1 MHKNHN
7 NSESQENTSLITKLY
22 LLAAF
27 IAAIIAVVP
36 PLAYFWMSYQSESNA
51 TLIEAKLH
59 AAFVTQVIRANPD
72 MWQLDA
78 QDLIEQE
85 LTNSDLPEKRAITG
99 THDNLIAHTIA
110 DLSWPV
116 ISNSVG
122 LTGADASLVGSV
134 KISRS
139 LLPVL
144 QKTAFIALAGITLG
158 VSIFLILYTL
168 PLRALKHT
176 LTALHTEKVTAL
188 ENEERLRVVID
199 NAADGIITLS
209 HNGLVESY
217 NAAAENIFG
226 YSAAHVIGHSSAMFI
241 QHPISLTVGHYD
253 GVGKPRHG
261 SSFPIEITVSEA
273 HMKGVLQLVCI
284 VRDITERV
292 QAQEKL
298 NIMANYDNLTGLPNR
313 SLFKDRLTQ
322 ALLRAQRNST
332 MVALLFLDLDRFK
345 TINDTLG
352 HDAGDKLLQHVAKL
366 LQHAVRK
373 SDTILLKASEDEHT
387 VSRLGGDE
395 FTIILEGLNNAE
407 GAAIAAQ
414 NIITAFAQPITLGER
429 EIFASTS
436 IGIAIYPHD
445 ATDQENLIKSA
456 DTAMYLAKDSGR
468 NTFMFYTQDLNSQ
481 VNNRLTL
488 ETELRRAI
496 ERNEFVLYYQP
507 KFIASSKE
515 LVGVEALIRWQHPEK
530 GLIPP
535 DVFIPVLEES
545 GLIIAVGEWVLRTAC
560 AQQVMWAKSGNK
572 PLTMA
577 VNLSG
582 RQLIQK
588 NLIERITSILH
599 ETGMEPSF
607 LEFELTESILMQHT
621 ESNIATQAKITALGI
636 RLSIDD
642 FGTGYSS
649 LSYLKR
655 FSVSTLKIDRSFVND
670 LTTDQDDV
678 SIVRAIIALANSLKM
693 IVIAEGVETQEQLDI
708 LRSLGCHQVQG
719 YFLGRPV
726 PAATLNLQAL

>member
-1 MHKNHN
+1 MHKNN
-7 NSESQENTSLITKLY
+7 NYSEAQDNTSLITKLY

-27 IAAIIAVVP
+27 IAAIVAVVP
-36 PLAYFWMSYQSESNA
+36 PLAYFWMTYQSQNNE

-59 AAFVTQVIRANPD
+59 AAFATQVILANPD
-72 MWQLDA
+72 KWQLEA

-85 LTNSDLPEKRAITG
+85 LTSSYLPEMRAITG
-99 THDNLIAHTIA
+99 THNNLIAHTIA

-122 LTGADASLVGSV
+122 LSGADAILVGYV
-134 KISRS
+134 KVSRS

-144 QKTAFIALAGITLG
+144 QKTGFIALAGATLG

-168 PLRALKHT
+168 PLRALNRT
-176 LTALHTEKVTAL
+176 LSALHTEKITAL

-209 HNGLVESY
+209 QTGLVQSY

-226 YSAAHVIGHSSAMFI
+226 YSAAHVIGRSSEMFI
-241 QHPISLTVGHYD
+241 QHPISLTVGHYN
-253 GVGKPRHG
+253 GVGKPRYG
-261 SSFPIEITVSEA
+261 ASFPIEITVSEA

-298 NIMANYDNLTGLPNR
+298 SIMANYDNLTGLPNR

-322 ALLRAQRNST
+322 ALHRAERNGT
-332 MVALLFLDLDRFK
+332 LVALMFLDLDRFK

-366 LQHAVRK
+366 LKHTVRK
-373 SDTILLKASEDEHT
+373 SDTILLKANEDEQT

-395 FTIILEGLNNAE
+395 YTIILEGLNNAD
-407 GAAIAAQ
+407 GAETVAK
-414 NIITAFAQPITLGER
+414 NILTAFAQPVTLGDR

-456 DTAMYLAKDSGR
+456 DTAMYLAKENGR
-468 NTFMFYTQDLNSQ
+468 STFMFYTKDLYIKA
-481 VNNRLTL
+481 NNRLTL
-488 ETELRRAI
+488 ETELRHAI

-507 KFIASSKE
+507 KVVLSSKE
-515 LVGVEALIRWQHPEK
+515 VVGVEALIRWKHPNK

-535 DVFIPVLEES
+535 DVFIPLLEET
-545 GLIIAVGEWVLRTAC
+545 GLIIPVGEWVLRTAC
-560 AQQVMWAKSGNK
+560 EQHMIWRKTENK
-572 PLTMA
+572 LLTVA

-582 RQLIQK
+582 RQFMQK
-588 NLIERITSILH
+588 NLIDSVTTILK

-607 LEFELTESILMQHT
+607 LEFELTESILMQYT
-621 ESNIATQAKITALGI
+621 DYNIDTLSKLSSMGI
-636 RLSIDD
+636 RISIDD

-649 LSYLKR
+649 FSYLKR
-655 FSVSTLKIDRSFVND
+655 FAIDTLKIDRSFVSE
-670 LTTDQDDV
+670 LTSNQDDV
-678 SIVRAIIALANSLKM
+678 AIVSAIIALAKSLKLC
-693 IVIAEGVETQEQLDI
+693 VVAEGVETQNQMDI
-708 LRSLGCHQVQG
+708 LTALGCDQAQG
-719 YFLGRPV
+719 YFLGRPS
-726 PAATLNLQAL
+726 PA